1 MQNNFPLKPPT
12 PPAFYKMQPAKDGS
26 LLEPDYFE
34 PYNAWVADQSKT
46 NTGALLKA
54 VDPVINS
61 AIRAYAGPSAGSPT
75 IRAEARKMAIEAM
88 HQYDPTKAPLQSHLM
103 TRLQRI
109 RRIAAQQRQVIRV
122 PEQVALDQMQ
132 TEAAFKELE
141 DKLGRP
147 PSDMELA
154 DYTGLSVKRI
164 EYIRNSQRPTAT
176 STITRTTD
184 EGGAYDPSVKML
196 GESHDS
202 WLEFVYDD
210 LDETNQF
217 IMERVLGMHGHEPHK
232 PSEVA
237 AMLKISPA
245 AVSHRM
251 AQIQAKLDK
260 RDELDMM

>member
-1 MQNNFPLKPPT
+1 MPQPTPLKP
-12 PPAFYKMQPAKDGS
+12 AQPLQGKS
-26 LLEPDYFE
+26 LLEPDFAE
-34 PYNAWVADQSKT
+34 PYTAWSADPSKA
-46 NTGALLKA
+46 NTGAMLKA

-75 IRAEARKMAIEAM
+75 IRAEARKMAIEALGS
-88 HQYDPTKAPLQSHLM
+88 YDPVKAPLQSHLM
-103 TRLQRI
+103 TRLQRL

-132 TEAAFKELE
+132 TEAAYKELE

-154 DYTGLSVKRI
+154 NFTGLSVKRI

-176 STITRTTD
+176 STITRSTD
-184 EGGAYDPSVKML
+184 EGGAYDPSVTQIKPT
-196 GESHDS
+196 HDS
-202 WLEFVYDD
+202 WMEFVYDD

-217 IMERVLGMHGHEPHK
+217 IMERVLGMHGHRQHK

-237 AMLKISPA
+237 TMLKISPA

-251 AQIQAKLDK
+251 AQIQSKLDK
-260 RDELDMM
+260 RDELEMM